1 MATATFK
8 RIDIQ
13 QTSKNESICS
23 FASYANNETDCFF
36 LRKQTNITSS
46 DSSKNI
52 FIVNFPNKDLSYV
65 TIFDDTY
72 NSPNFYKF
80 IILPEQSN
88 NNLNIAPIK
97 DKLDIN
103 SINYSKSLNG
113 DRYRIK
119 SSSYAIFSINSLP
132 ISKFYNL
139 LYTNIKWNTETYSN
153 NNFFLKRNGIK
164 ELNGIPNK
172 EIYFRPLIKLE
183 NNESI
188 TMNIKSNRTEGNEII
203 EYVSD
208 LSWNANNW
216 NENKYLNFIDKGI
229 GKTVLDIDISFNSNN
244 NNNVLYDIPIE
255 FTNYDI
261 SVNIPG
267 IDINYD
273 GKKKELIN
281 LNYTD
286 LSFNIV
292 GFNTT
297 GNNVN
302 GINIVAYT
310 DSTDISFNTQIISIK
325 NQTDSL
331 IDPSGEY
338 IDANN
343 GSNYGNGN
351 NQIYMNV
358 NSNNIVYGSKTLR
371 FSITSSNHYFN
382 NIYIPNI
389 TLLVSK
395 ITKSQNYY
403 LINTGF
409 GTGIG
414 NSAPDDII
422 LSLVQDSDIDNGQS
436 GGKIIGISMEEFESS
451 GDISFNDLSLNLFS
465 NTLSNAESIES
476 QIISHIQNRENEVAG
491 DKKMLGVKKINFI
504 INDDTTNNK
513 YKNTIIDSSVLELN
527 VVCLK
532 SDFDFY
538 VMIEKSNSSVKILI
552 DSDYYNDIIN
562 YNNFDIDNN
571 DINKGRLYFT
581 IKRDNITENKTI
593 TYDAKGT
600 DIKIIN
606 SSDIDDT
613 NIEETETATDWYSYN
628 NTSFNYISITDGTGN
643 LQFNEALNVYDTY
656 TYTVTP
662 KYEWKPV
669 GSDNILTVSSGS
681 KSLTLFMC
689 YNNQYKYGIYNTS
702 STNKDMYIPLG
713 SDGCGGLSGNIY
725 ENTTNYLTKKEVFSR
740 LAKRNRLKK

>member
-1 MATATFK
+1 MATFK

-13 QTSKNESICS
+13 PTTRNESLCS
-23 FASYANNETDCFF
+23 FASYANYEMDCFF
-36 LRKQTNITSS
+36 LRKQKSISTS

-52 FIVNFPNKDLSYV
+52 FIVNFLNKDLSYV
-65 TIFDDTY
+65 TIFDNTY
-72 NSPNFYKF
+72 SSPNFYKF
-80 IILPEQSN
+80 NILPDEN
-88 NNLNIAPIK
+88 NINLDTSIITS
-97 DKLDIN
+97 KLDIF
-103 SINYSKSLNG
+103 SINNSNSLNG
-113 DRYRIK
+113 TRYRIK
-119 SSSYAIFSINSLP
+119 SSGYSIDSSS
-132 ISKFYNL
+132 ITKFYNI
-139 LYTNIKWNTETYSN
+139 LYTNIKWNTETYTD

-164 ELNGIPNK
+164 ELDRIPNK

-183 NNESI
+183 NNETI
-188 TMNIKSNRTEGNEII
+188 TMHVSNNRSESDEIMEFI
-203 EYVSD
+203 TD
-208 LSWNANNW
+208 LSWNATDW
-216 NENKYLNFIDKGI
+216 NENKYLNFMDKGI
-229 GKTVLDIDISFNSNN
+229 GKTILDIDISFNGGGSVDNE
-244 NNNVLYDIPIE
+244 LYDNIPIE

-310 DSTDISFNTQIISIK
+310 GSTDISFNSQTISIE
-325 NQTDSL
+325 NQTDNIL
-331 IDPSGEY
+331 DPSGEY
-338 IDANN
+338 VDADTDN
-343 GSNYGNGN
+343 GITYGNGN
-351 NQIYMNV
+351 NKIYMNV
-358 NSNNIVYGSKTLR
+358 DTNNIIYGTKILR
-371 FSITSSNHYFN
+371 FSVNSSNQYFN

-403 LINTGF
+403 LINTDSGSA
-409 GTGIG
+409 
-414 NSAPDDII
+414 NSDPTDIN
-422 LSLVQDSDIDNGQS
+422 LSLVQDSDIDNGKS
-436 GGKIIGISMEEFESS
+436 GSKIIGISMEEIESS

-465 NTLSNAESIES
+465 ASSSNAEPIES
-476 QIISHIQNRENEVAG
+476 QIIFHIQNREGEDDGLN
-491 DKKMLGVKKINFI
+491 KMLGVKKIKFT

-513 YKNTIIDSSVLELN
+513 YKNTIVDSSDLELN
-527 VVCLK
+527 VVCLD
-532 SDFDFY
+532 SNFDFY
-538 VMIEKSNSSVKILI
+538 VMVEKSNSSVQILI
-552 DSDYYNDIIN
+552 DKEKYFSRILNYSDLS
-562 YNNFDIDNN
+562 NN
-571 DINKGRLYFT
+571 DITKGRLYFT
-581 IKRDNITENKTI
+581 IERNNVTKKTSITF
-593 TYDAKGT
+593 DAKGS
-600 DIKIIN
+600 DISIIN
-606 SSDIDDT
+606 SMTVDDT
-613 NIEETETATDWYSYN
+613 NVGGSS
-628 NTSFNYISITDGTGN
+628 NTIWSFGGEYLSIIDGKGN

-662 KYEWKPV
+662 KYEWKPT
-669 GSDNILTVSSGS
+669 GSDRTFTVSSNS

-713 SDGCGGLSGNIY
+713 DGGCGGLSGNIY
-725 ENTTNYLTKKEVFSR
+725 EHTTNYLTKKQVFSR